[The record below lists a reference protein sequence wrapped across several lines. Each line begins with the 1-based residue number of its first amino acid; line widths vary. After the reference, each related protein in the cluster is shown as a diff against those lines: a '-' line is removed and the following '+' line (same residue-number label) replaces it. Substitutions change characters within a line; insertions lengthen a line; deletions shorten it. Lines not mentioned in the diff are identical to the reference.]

1 MATEIFSS
9 YIPNHYRCNHENLK
23 KPHQKNRCAAE
34 QNDLLITQATEISLY
49 ISFQYLDMLSDYTD
63 NKPEINYLHLTN
75 NNNNTVLT
83 ECSTAVSDKL
93 VHFWNVISCKL

>member
-1 MATEIFSS
+1 MKTSK
-9 YIPNHYRCNHENLK
+9 NHT
-23 KPHQKNRCAAE
+23 QKTAE
-34 QNDLLITQATEISLY
+34 QNDLLITKATEISLY

-75 NNNNTVLT
+75 NNNTVLT

-93 VHFWNVISCKL
+93 VHF